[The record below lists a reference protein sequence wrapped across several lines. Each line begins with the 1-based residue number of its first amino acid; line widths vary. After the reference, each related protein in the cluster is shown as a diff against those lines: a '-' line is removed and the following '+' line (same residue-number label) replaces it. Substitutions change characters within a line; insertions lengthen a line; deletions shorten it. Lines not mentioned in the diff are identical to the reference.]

1 MRRDLKKFI
10 ALGLCCAVVATSSIS
25 AQKLGVMAKGK
36 GNNVVAQSYSG
47 MIKMHLANA
56 WLDKAYRDTTNKND
70 KFWVRLDNSNE
81 GEDAGK
87 FGNTLTRF
95 WIEGV
100 NENNLSSTIIIKEGE
115 GYVGQY
121 VYQEAGKKTVYLTA
135 EDNEDTDHIYKI
147 SGKWKEE

>member
-1 MRRDLKKFI
+1 MVW
-10 ALGLCCAVVATSSIS
+10 LCI
-25 AQKLGVMAKGK
+25 GVHE
-36 GNNVVAQSYSG
+36 Q
-47 MIKMHLANA
+47 
-56 WLDKAYRDTTNKND
+56 
-70 KFWVRLDNSNE
+70 
-81 GEDAGK
+81 
-87 FGNTLTRF
+87 
-95 WIEGV
+95 GV